1 MSFMPTKPRNFS
13 SYDPGPS
20 RNPQIVDQFETPEP
34 PKVCKSSRI
43 RNLFTP
49 TFTFTKIIQILD
61 LGVVSREHIS
71 QAEGQS
77 RILSS
82 TWGGHSKGV
91 SRPLPNGCEK
101 KKALRKSVV
110 ESIREMRKRL
120 QDMQLLSGAR

>member
-1 MSFMPTKPRNFS
+1 MPTKPRNFS

-20 RNPQIVDQFETPEP
+20 RNPQLVDQFETPEP

-43 RNLFTP
+43 HNLFTP
-49 TFTFTKIIQILD
+49 TVTFTEIIQILD

-71 QAEGQS
+71 QAEAQS

-82 TWGGHSKGV
+82 TWGGHGKGV
-91 SRPLPNGCEK
+91 SRPLPNGYE